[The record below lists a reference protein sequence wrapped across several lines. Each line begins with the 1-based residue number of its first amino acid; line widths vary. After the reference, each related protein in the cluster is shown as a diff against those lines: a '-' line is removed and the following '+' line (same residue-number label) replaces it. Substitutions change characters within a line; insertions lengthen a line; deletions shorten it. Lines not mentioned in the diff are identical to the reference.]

1 VLLELSAQPSA
12 QEVGAKAARLGW
24 MAGQGW
30 PVPAGVVAPFRV
42 GAALVHPGGP
52 PPALRSALEQ
62 RLDCGGRYAVR
73 SSANAEDHGARSF
86 AGQFTSVLD
95 VAPDDVVE
103 AMTQVAASVGSSRAT
118 AYARR
123 IGLDPGSLRMAVIVQ
138 EMVDASVSGV
148 AFSRNPLDGAP
159 QVVVEAVRGRGERLV
174 GRGET
179 PQRWILERDQ
189 LLEQPAAPLV
199 ERRVLDEVVGIV
211 TRIETMTGSPADV
224 EWLWDGS
231 MLHLVQW
238 RPVTGADR
246 PARVW
251 SARLAKDM
259 LPGLIPPLVW
269 SVNVPAKSQVVVD
282 LLDRALGPTGL
293 DPTTLVREFGY
304 RAYFDMGALG
314 SVFSSLG
321 LPADALEQ
329 MRAGD
334 QDAPMRPSVT
344 AVAVRAP
351 RLGRFLLGLRRWE
364 RTVTEQVDGLTR
376 ERDALAAVVLDELPD
391 SALVD
396 RVDTIGTLY
405 VRASLLNIVTPLLA
419 DAWAASVRRAARRSG
434 LEAARLEPGA
444 GRPEVAALD
453 PAHALAEL
461 DPQDPAG
468 WEAFLRRFG
477 HLSDSPNDCSRV
489 TWAEQPEQVRA
500 MVGDGRR
507 LPVDAL
513 GPDDAAAHL
522 LAATPRWQRP
532 LVNRSWQRASALR
545 LARERMGYTYARVYA
560 LYRPT
565 FLEIA
570 RRLVAAGVLD
580 HAEDV
585 FLLGWDEVR
594 TALDGRLA
602 DASSLVDAR
611 RAEMAEA
618 AELSWPER
626 IVGDD
631 PVPVRGRAS
640 ARALSGVAAAPGR
653 HVGPARVVTSLT
665 AASDVG
671 VDDVLVLEAPDVTW
685 TPLLLRA
692 GAVVTES
699 GGMLAHAAIVARE
712 VGVPCVASVA
722 GATLIPDGS
731 IVCVDGWSGDVLVL
745 DPQEQT

>member
-1 VLLELSAQPSA
+1 
-12 QEVGAKAARLGW
+12 
-24 MAGQGW
+24 
-30 PVPAGVVAPFRV
+30 
-42 GAALVHPGGP
+42 
-52 PPALRSALEQ
+52 
-62 RLDCGGRYAVR
+62 
-73 SSANAEDHGARSF
+73 
-86 AGQFTSVLD
+86 
-95 VAPDDVVE
+95 
-103 AMTQVAASVGSSRAT
+103 
-118 AYARR
+118 
-123 IGLDPGSLRMAVIVQ
+123 
-138 EMVDASVSGV
+138 
-148 AFSRNPLDGAP
+148 
-159 QVVVEAVRGRGERLV
+159 
-174 GRGET
+174 
-179 PQRWILERDQ
+179 
-189 LLEQPAAPLV
+189 
-199 ERRVLDEVVGIV
+199 
-211 TRIETMTGSPADV
+211 
-224 EWLWDGS
+224 
-231 MLHLVQW
+231 
-238 RPVTGADR
+238 
-246 PARVW
+246 
-251 SARLAKDM
+251 
-259 LPGLIPPLVW
+259 VW

-321 LPADALEQ
+321 LPADALER

-419 DAWAASVRRAARRSG
+419 DAWAASVRRAARRAG

-507 LPVDAL
+507 LPADAL

-532 LVNRSWQRASALR
+532 LVHRSWQRASALR

-602 DASSLVDAR
+602 DAASLVDAR